1 MWDKNAQKTCRLGW
15 SPFFEKTLDGG
26 VLRGCIYK
34 YTRVHSMN
42 RPAEPEFALG
52 LQPLGNSVALVA
64 MVPFRGDGSRVA
76 AILYRD
82 DPAPAC
88 RGNALRVKKL
98 WRSLT

>member
-1 MWDKNAQKTCRLGW
+1 MWEKKCAKTCRLGW

-26 VLRGCIYK
+26 VLRSCIYK
-34 YTRVHSMN
+34 YARVHSMN
-42 RPAEPEFALG
+42 RPAEPEF
-52 LQPLGNSVALVA
+52 ALVA

-76 AILYRD
+76 SILYRD

-98 WRSLT
+98 WWSLT